1 MACFSDNKLLI
12 RNDEYVVINPNQN
25 GTSLKDMLDEIKPT
39 FHDEDEDEL
48 NENYLMM
55 VRYLN
60 PIIEELYPDK
70 FKILDNE

>member
-1 MACFSDNKLLI
+1 
-12 RNDEYVVINPNQN
+12 
-25 GTSLKDMLDEIKPT
+25 MLDEIKPT

-55 VRYLN
+55 IRYLN

>member
-1 MACFSDNKLLI
+1 MK
-12 RNDEYVVINPNQN
+12 INII
-25 GTSLKDMLDEIKPT
+25 L
-39 FHDEDEDEL
+39 FHL